1 MVFCARSYLFFR
13 LFRSRILAKKELLV
27 DPSLYNLNVPL
38 AGIDEIRKY
47 NKQRF
52 EMEQLTAIVYENLD
66 EVACVGYKD
75 IGENEFWIR
84 GHMPDFALMPGVI
97 MCEVAAQLSSYFS
110 TKHRMMTDSATMGF
124 AGLDQVRFRGMV
136 RPGDRLVMQSKLIT
150 IRKILITAKF
160 LGLVNNELVCEGIIK
175 GVPLNLATDETPVAQ

>member
-1 MVFCARSYLFFR
+1 M
-13 LFRSRILAKKELLV
+13 AKKELLV
-27 DPSLYNLNVPL
+27 DPSLYDLNVPL

-52 EMEQLTAIVYENLD
+52 EMEQLTAIVYENLND
-66 EVACVGYKD
+66 VACVGYKD
-75 IGENEFWIR
+75 IDDSEFWVP

-110 TKHRMMTDSATMGF
+110 TKHRMMDESTTMGF

-136 RPGDRLVMQSKLIT
+136 RPGDRLVMQSKLVT
-150 IRKILITAKF
+150 VRKILITAKF
-160 LGLVNNELVCEGIIK
+160 IGLVNNELVCEGVIK
-175 GVPLNLATDETPVAQ
+175 GVPLNLTTGD